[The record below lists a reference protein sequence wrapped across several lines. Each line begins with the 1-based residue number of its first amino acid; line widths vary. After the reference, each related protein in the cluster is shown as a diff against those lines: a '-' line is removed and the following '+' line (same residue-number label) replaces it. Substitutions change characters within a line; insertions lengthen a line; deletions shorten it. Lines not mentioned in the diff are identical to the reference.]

1 MKNSKDNT
9 QQVYIDPR
17 TGCVSTFNPRDKN

>member
-1 MKNSKDNT
+1 MKNQKDNT
-9 QQVYIDPR
+9 QQIYIDPR